1 MKDLHILRQLA
12 GEYAELAMTDFN
24 LAVPNRYRDLNSL
37 RSDVRPPVLAFEEP
51 WGEFDHEELKLRCVD
66 ERSRAL
72 ENHLRREIFKVRHHR
87 GDYAIKPYAEAQV
100 VLNDSGYGFTVNDQ
114 RTIESLTGSSIS
126 AHSYVDQLP
135 DESALENFRMPEIT
149 INQEQTDANVA
160 LVSEVFNGLLKVRKA
175 GKTLYMAS
183 WDVIPRLHGVQNCMF
198 DLYDRPEFMHA
209 VIDMFTRVH
218 EHELTRYE
226 ELNVLE
232 TDPYYLHCTPACT
245 WDLPVKDIDRD
256 NITAKDVWCR
266 SMAQIFSMVSPDM
279 HDEFD
284 LQYTQRLF
292 DRCGLGYYGCCEP
305 LHTKIPQLRERFK
318 NLRRISITPWA
329 DPDIA
334 ADQIGSDYVMSY
346 KCNPAF
352 VASGKLDVEPARA
365 EVERVLEACH
375 RNHTPCEFILK
386 DVSTVSGRADVLTE
400 WVDMVNEC
408 IDRRWKP

>member
-1 MKDLHILRQLA
+1 MNDFHILRQLA
-12 GEYAELAMTDFN
+12 GQYAELAMTDFN
-24 LAVPNRYRDLNSL
+24 LGVPNRYRDLNSL
-37 RSDVRPPVLAFEEP
+37 RSDVRPPVLVFEEP
-51 WGEFDHEELKLRCVD
+51 WGEFDHEELRLRC
-66 ERSRAL
+66 EEETNRAL
-72 ENHLRREIFKVRHHR
+72 ENHLRREIFKVTHHR
-87 GDYAIKPYAEAQV
+87 GDYTIKPYAEAQV
-100 VLNDSGYGFTVNDQ
+100 ALHNSGYGFTVTDQ

-135 DESALENFRMPEIT
+135 DESALARFRMPEIT
-149 INQEQTDANVA
+149 IDQKKTDANVA
-160 LVSEVFNGLLKVRKA
+160 LVSEVFDGLLKVRKA
-175 GKTLYMAS
+175 GVTLYMAS

-218 EHELTRYE
+218 EHELTCFE

-232 TDPYYLHCTPACT
+232 TDPYYTHCTPACT

-266 SMAQIFSMVSPDM
+266 SMAQIFSMVSPEM
-279 HDEFD
+279 HEEFD

-305 LHTKIPQLRERFK
+305 LHNKIPQLKKRFK

-329 DPDIA
+329 DPDSA
-334 ADQIGSDYVMSY
+334 ADQIGSDYVLSY

-352 VASGKLDVEPARA
+352 VASGRLDVEPARA
-365 EVERVLEACH
+365 EVERVLEACN

-400 WVDMVNEC
+400 WVDMVNDC
-408 IDRRWKP
+408 IDRKWKP